1 MMTFIKTFLKNLAFV
16 LLVLLFEISVLA
28 FSCFDHSMFKMD
40 GHATTP
46 FQAQH
51 EAASEQQADHTHP
64 SPSAQGKILEC
75 HLEVADGPS
84 PSGSSVSVMGHDLIS
99 ADDLAAPFFQAA
111 DGRLDDLSLLIKE
124 LSLAPPEGPPRLV

>member
-16 LLVLLFEISVLA
+16 LLVLIFEISVLA

-40 GHATTP
+40 GHATP

-51 EAASEQQADHTHP
+51 AAASEQQADHTHP
-64 SPSAQGKILEC
+64 SQSAQGKILEC

-84 PSGSSVSVMGHDLIS
+84 PSGSSFSVMGHDLIS
-99 ADDLAAPFFQAA
+99 MDELVAPFYQPV